1 MYVGKAVQPLARR
14 MTGYRRPAPTLSVDA
29 RDHKNIRALLERG
42 SAVEIL
48 ALPDNGLL
56 HYGQFT

>member
-1 MYVGKAVQPLARR
+1 MQSINARN
-14 MTGYRRPAPTLSVDA
+14 
-29 RDHKNIRALLERG
+29 HKNIRALLERG

-56 HYGQFT
+56 HYGQFHLNLAAALEDDLIRVIDPP